1 MLANLDCFRFSVLY
15 SLFSHPFH
23 VQDCVSARSSLEGKL
38 ARLLAQNH
46 ELEDELASWRLHGG
60 PDPGL
65 LATLGASDAF
75 LVLTLVG
82 GVVWRRH
89 FGPDGPTYPVDR

>member
-1 MLANLDCFRFSVLY
+1 LNTTGYLDFPYLDFYPLVIFR
-15 SLFSHPFH
+15 
-23 VQDCVSARSSLEGKL
+23 VQDCVTVRSSLEGKL

-75 LVLTLVG
+75 LVLALVG
-82 GVVWRRH
+82 GVVWRQH
-89 FGPDGPTYPVDR
+89 FGPDGPAYPVDR